1 MERRRLGTQ
10 GLEVS
15 AIGLGCMG
23 MSYAYG
29 GADAAE
35 CEATLLEALE
45 RGVTLLDTA
54 EVYGP
59 NENERQLG
67 RWLAG
72 GRRDRVVLAT
82 KFGFRIDAEG
92 RIAGLDSRPEHV
104 RAVVDASLQRL
115 GTDRIDLLYQHR
127 VDPAVPI
134 EDVVGTM
141 AALVREGKVRYL
153 GLSEA
158 SAATLRRAH
167 AVHPISALQSEYSLW
182 ERGIERSV
190 LPACRELGIGL
201 VPYSPLGR
209 GFLAGLTRRAD
220 EFPPGDFR
228 RGQPRISGGNFD
240 ANLRLL
246 AGLEDVAARVGAT
259 PAQVALAWLL
269 WQGPDI
275 VPIPGTTRRARL
287 RENLAALDV
296 QLPAC
301 ELFQLEQLFAPG
313 SVAGERYSPAGLAT
327 IDRGPG

>member
-1 MERRRLGTQ
+1 MEQRRLGSQ

-15 AIGLGCMG
+15 ALGLGCMG
-23 MSYAYG
+23 MSFAYP

-35 CEATLLEALE
+35 SGATLLEAVE

-59 NENERQLG
+59 YENERLLG
-67 RWLAG
+67 RLLAG

-92 RIAGLDSRPEHV
+92 GIAGLDSRPE
-104 RAVVDASLQRL
+104 RIREAVDASLQRL

-134 EDVVGTM
+134 EEVVGAM
-141 AALVREGKVRYL
+141 AGLVQAGKVRYL

-167 AVHPISALQSEYSLW
+167 AVHPISVLQSEYSLW

-190 LPACRELGIGL
+190 LPACRELGVGL

-209 GFLAGLTRRAD
+209 GFLAGLVTRAED
-220 EFPPGDFR
+220 FPQGDFR
-228 RGQPRISGGNFD
+228 RGQPRISGENH
-240 ANLRLL
+240 AVNRQLL
-246 AGLEDVAARVGAT
+246 AGLEDVARRVAAT

-275 VPIPGTTRRARL
+275 VPIPGTTRRTRL
-287 RENLAALDV
+287 RENLAALDLH
-296 QLPAC
+296 LPPC
-301 ELFQLEQLFAPG
+301 ELFRLEQLFAPG
-313 SVAGERYSPAGLAT
+313 NVAGERYGPAGLAT
-327 IDRGPG
+327 LDRGPG

>member
-15 AIGLGCMG
+15 ALGLGCMG

-29 GADAAE
+29 DPDAAE
-35 CEATLLEALE
+35 CEATLLEAID

-59 NENERQLG
+59 YENERQLG

-72 GRRDRVVLAT
+72 GRREQVVIAT
-82 KFGFRIDAEG
+82 KFGFQIDAEG
-92 RIAGLDSRPEHV
+92 RIAGRDSRPGHIRE
-104 RAVVDASLQRL
+104 VVEASLQRL
-115 GTDRIDLLYQHR
+115 RTDRIDLLYQHR

-134 EDVVGTM
+134 EDVVGAM
-141 AALVREGKVRYL
+141 ADLVREGKVRYL

-182 ERGIERSV
+182 ERDVERSV
-190 LPACRELGIGL
+190 LPTCRDLGIGL

-209 GFLAGLTRRAD
+209 GFLAGLTKRAD

-228 RGQPRISGGNFD
+228 RGQPRITGENFD

-246 AGLEDVAARVGAT
+246 AGLEGVAVRVGAT
-259 PAQVALAWLL
+259 PAQAALAWLL

-275 VPIPGTTRRARL
+275 VPIPGTTRRTRL
-287 RENLAALDV
+287 RENLGALDV
-296 QLPAC
+296 QLPPG
-301 ELFQLEQLFAPG
+301 ELLQLERLFAPG

-327 IDRGPG
+327 LDRGPG